1 MCGITGF
8 WNFSATANRDRLQE
22 IVENMAFRLYHRGP
36 DDGGSWVD
44 AEVNIALGHRRLSI
58 LDLSPEGHQPMLSPD
73 DRYVLIFNGEIYNFS
88 SLRQELKGLG
98 HRFRGHSD
106 TEVMLAGFCQWGIE
120 AAVKRFIGMFAFA
133 LWDRQERSLYL
144 CRDRVGEKPLY
155 YGWMGQTFLFGSE
168 LKPLKIHPHWQG
180 EIDRN
185 ALALLLRHN
194 YINAPHSIY
203 QNLYKLPPGTLLK
216 LERPE
221 DRPEPFPYW
230 SLQEAS
236 EYGATNPFAGDKREA
251 IAQLDRLLR
260 EAIAQQM
267 VADVPLG
274 AFLSGGI
281 DSSTIVAL
289 MQGQSSQPIKTF
301 SIGFHEAEYNEA
313 DYAKA
318 VARHLGTDHTELYV
332 TPQDALA
339 IVPKLPTLYDE
350 PFSDSSQIPT
360 ALVAQLARNHVT
372 VSLSGDAGDELF
384 GGYTRYFMGQRFG
397 QKSNRFATWLRNRLA
412 QILKM
417 QSPRGWNQTLNP
429 CQPFLPS
436 FLKQRDLGTKLHR
449 LADMLGL
456 ESSEAMYRSLVSH
469 WPKPEEI
476 VVNAIEPGTALNQS
490 ELWANLPNFFARM
503 MYLDTITYLPGDIL
517 VKVDRAAMGVSLE
530 TRIPFL
536 DHRVIEFAWSLP
548 LSWKAPKEGEGKWI
562 LRQVLAQYVPTH
574 LFERPKMGFGI
585 PIDRWLRGEL
595 RDWAENL
602 LDEQRLRQEGYF
614 YPEPIRQK
622 WQEHL
627 SGSHNWQ
634 YYLWDVLMFQAW
646 LSIDG

>member
-8 WNFSATANRDRLQE
+8 WNSSGDHSSDRLQE
-22 IVENMAFRLYHRGP
+22 IVEKMAFRLLHRGP

-44 AEVNIALGHRRLSI
+44 ENVGIALGHRRLSI
-58 LDLSPEGHQPMLSPD
+58 LDLSPEGHQPMFSKG
-73 DRYVLIFNGEIYNFS
+73 DRYIIVFNGEIYNFL
-88 SLRQELKGLG
+88 SLRKELEQLG
-98 HRFRGHSD
+98 HHFRGGSD

-133 LWDRQERSLYL
+133 LWDRQERVLHL
-144 CRDRVGEKPLY
+144 CRDRIGEKPLY
-155 YGWMGQTFLFGSE
+155 YGWMGKTFLFGSE
-168 LKPLKIHPHWQG
+168 LKALKIHPDWQG

-185 ALALLLRHN
+185 ALSLLLRHN

-203 QNLYKLPPGTLLK
+203 KNIYKLPPGTLLSLK
-216 LERPE
+216 QEGE
-221 DRPEPFPYW
+221 IPEPIPYW
-230 SLQEAS
+230 SLPEVAES
-236 EYGATNPFAGDKREA
+236 GAANPFSGDKQEA
-251 IAQLDRLLR
+251 IAQLDNLLR

-281 DSSTIVAL
+281 DSSLIVAL
-289 MQGQSSQPIKTF
+289 MQAQSSQPVKTF

-313 DYAKA
+313 TYARA
-318 VARHLGTDHTELYV
+318 VAQHLGTDHTELYV

-360 ALVAQLARNHVT
+360 FLVAQLARQQVT

-397 QKSNRFATWLRNRLA
+397 GRNIPTGIKKILA
-412 QILKM
+412 WVLKAR
-417 QSPRGWNQTLNP
+417 SPQAWEQTLQP
-429 CQPFLPS
+429 FKPFLPTT
-436 FLKQRDLGTKLHR
+436 LKQRNLGTKLHR
-449 LADMLGL
+449 VADVLSL
-456 ESSEAMYRSLVSH
+456 ESPEAIYRSFVSH
-469 WPKPEEI
+469 WKNPEDI
-476 VVNAIEPGTALNQS
+476 VKNAIEPQTALNTPA
-490 ELWANLPNFFARM
+490 LWANLPSFFEKL
-503 MYLDTITYLPGDIL
+503 MYLDAQTYLPGDIL

-530 TRIPFL
+530 TRVPFL
-536 DHRVIEFAWSLP
+536 DHRVIELAWSLP
-548 LSWKAPKEGEGKWI
+548 LAWKAPQEGQGKWI
-562 LRQVLAQYVPTH
+562 LRQILAQYVPAN
-574 LFERPKMGFGI
+574 LFERPKMGFGV

-602 LDEQRLRQEGYF
+602 LDERRLHQEGYF
-614 YPEPIRQK
+614 HPEPIRQK

-627 SGSHNWQ
+627 SGDYNWQ

-646 LSIDG
+646 LAEN